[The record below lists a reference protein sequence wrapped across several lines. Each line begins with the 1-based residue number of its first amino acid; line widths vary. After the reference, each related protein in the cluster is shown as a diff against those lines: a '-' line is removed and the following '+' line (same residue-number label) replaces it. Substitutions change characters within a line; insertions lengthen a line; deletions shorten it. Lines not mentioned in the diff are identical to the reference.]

1 MEVKEY
7 QELVKRTARLGE
19 VAPIESMKN
28 FSMGLCSEAG
38 ELIGM
43 LKQHFYQGH
52 DFNEANFV
60 EEIGDCLWYLANLCN
75 LTEYTL
81 EDCMTG
87 NINKLQKRYPDGFTP
102 QDSIARVDVVEVATK
117 RPYDGCDYLENPCNS
132 CVEEMECLL
141 KHDICIKKIE
151 REFIVRG
158 VRNVYLKPGS
168 SVREYKKRD

>member
-102 QDSIARVDVVEVATK
+102 QDSIARVDVVEVDK
-117 RPYDGCDYLENPCNS
+117 RPCDGCDNHITCLKNNTGCEKKSDYDKK
-132 CVEEMECLL
+132 LL
-141 KHDICIKKIE
+141 KEWQLDKK
-151 REFIVRG
+151 
-158 VRNVYLKPGS
+158 
-168 SVREYKKRD
+168 D